1 MRTVSARAAE
11 SVPREIVAE
20 VERVFSQCFTLA
32 DVLAWT
38 SKQHPRIQVTEIVTQ
53 DEYTHDVVLP
63 YGLLYLSFDT
73 T

>member
-1 MRTVSARAAE
+1 MRTVPARAAE
-11 SVPREIVAE
+11 SVAGEIVAE

-32 DVLAWT
+32 DVMAWT
-38 SKQHPRIQVTEIVTQ
+38 AKQHPRVQVAEIVTQ

-63 YGLLYLSFDT
+63 YGSLYLSFDT